1 MTSAAASVIVR
12 ARNEE
17 RTIERTLRSLR
28 HQTVAVEIVV
38 VDSGST
44 DRTRALARRWA
55 DLIIDLPADRFTFGR
70 ALNVGAAAATADIH
84 FALSAHCWAERADWI
99 ERTLAHYGS
108 SNVGGVYGDRA
119 LADGQPLRGVF
130 YQDVAYARA
139 HPCWGFTNHASS
151 WRASVWER
159 FPFDESL
166 DAAEDKQWALRVLNA
181 GWIIA
186 VDPLLWVDMS
196 HVWRN
201 GLLDYYRRQKRVA
214 RAIRSFEEVSS
225 PYRGRQMLAEWWG
238 QVDEDRRSPLRRRL
252 SPVRAAG
259 LVGKYQGRR

>member
-1 MTSAAASVIVR
+1 MASIIVR

-17 RTIERTLRSLR
+17 QTIERALCSLR
-28 HQTVAVEIVV
+28 HQTVTVEIVV

-44 DRTRALARRWA
+44 DRTRAIARRWA
-55 DLIIDLPADRFTFGR
+55 DVLIDLPADRFTFGR
-70 ALNVGAAAATADIH
+70 ALNVGAAAASAAIH
-84 FALSAHCWAERADWI
+84 FALSAHCRAERADWI
-99 ERTLAHYGS
+99 ERSLAHYGRAD
-108 SNVGGVYGDRA
+108 VAGTYGDRA
-119 LADGQPLRGVF
+119 LADGQPLNAVF

-139 HPCWGFTNHASS
+139 HPYWGFTNHASS
-151 WRASVWER
+151 WRANVWER
-159 FPFDESL
+159 FPFDERL
-166 DAAEDKQWALRVLNA
+166 DAAEDKEWALRVLNA

-214 RAIRSFEEVSS
+214 RAVRSFQKVSP
-225 PYRGRQMLAEWWG
+225 PYQGRQMLAEWWG
-238 QVDEDRRSPLRRRL
+238 QADKDRRSALRRRL

-259 LVGKYQGRR
+259 LVGKYQGHR